1 MEKIIVIGTEKEAE
15 SFLYKSSGKYEVV
28 LFVDKKPRRNAFRGV
43 SVIALDSIVSMRKD
57 FHYKIIIATKEE
69 EYIEIARKLTK
80 YGFEEFQ
87 DFFYSEALDKK
98 LAFFWG
104 NCHIGELAEY
114 MKQFPSF
121 RETYWIYPL
130 TNVHLY
136 DQYYLNRSFFEQ
148 VSLFIYQEISSITNG
163 MLYSSEGM
171 CKRIPKQAVRIKMP
185 NLYQTGFAFFPQ
197 SFCKGIEM
205 MRDCEHQFVI
215 NMDNHDRVITQK
227 VKMSFSPEQVAL
239 QIENDAIFEKEKI
252 IQDFEQM
259 LNKIEEMDLRCD
271 VKIAKW
277 IKEHY
282 REEMIFI
289 DPGHMSKNVF
299 VEYVCQIFNVLGAD
313 MYEAEKK
320 NIQKIICRKSSF
332 LRMPVYGCV
341 RDALQ
346 LNWVDEANRSIKKG
360 SWCLQGECLD
370 ILEYVKQYSYICV
383 ENFQI

>member
-215 NMDNHDRVITQK
+215 NTDNHDRVITQK

-313 MYEAEKK
+313 MYEAEKRIFK
-320 NIQKIICRKSSF
+320 RLFVVNLLFC
-332 LRMPVYGCV
+332 
-341 RDALQ
+341 
-346 LNWVDEANRSIKKG
+346 
-360 SWCLQGECLD
+360 ECQSM
-370 ILEYVKQYSYICV
+370 VV
-383 ENFQI
+383 